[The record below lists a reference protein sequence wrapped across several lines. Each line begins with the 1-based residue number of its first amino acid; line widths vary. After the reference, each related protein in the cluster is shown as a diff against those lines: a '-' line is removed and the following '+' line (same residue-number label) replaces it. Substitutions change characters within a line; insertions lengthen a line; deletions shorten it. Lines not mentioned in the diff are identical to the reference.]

1 MLAPACHLHL
11 HRTDW
16 SHLGAWFLPT
26 DRQGSLCVLLPLC
39 KHHLAVSDS
48 SLGLDPDWA
57 PSAPHSAPV
66 PWLISF
72 VLFFYHKFLSLPLE
86 NGLHLIYLSISCALY
101 IVGHLQKGTGQSRIA
116 KVIL

>member
-1 MLAPACHLHL
+1 MLAPACYLHL

-16 SHLGAWFLPT
+16 LHSGVWFLPT

-48 SLGLDPDWA
+48 SLDLDPDWA
-57 PSAPHSAPV
+57 PSGPHSAPV

-72 VLFFYHKFLSLPLE
+72 VLSFSHNFLFSVFA
-86 NGLHLIYLSISCALY
+86 LIYLSISCALY
-101 IVGHLQKGTGQSRIA
+101 IVGCLQKGTGQSKIA